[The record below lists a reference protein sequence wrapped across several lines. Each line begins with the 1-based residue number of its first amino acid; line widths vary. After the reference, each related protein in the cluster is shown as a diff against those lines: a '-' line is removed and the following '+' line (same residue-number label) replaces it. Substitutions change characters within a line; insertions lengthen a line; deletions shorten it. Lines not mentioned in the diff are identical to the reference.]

1 MIARELRDKA
11 LALSKKYPF
20 VVITGPRQSGKT
32 TLAKSTFPDYRK
44 VSLEDLDN
52 REFATEDP
60 RGFISTYPDKT
71 IIDEVQRVPS
81 LLSYLQTHCDD
92 VGKDGMYILTGS
104 QNLQLMEAVDQ
115 SLAGRTGLLHLLPFS
130 KSELAAGGVMPQSTD
145 SMLLQ
150 GCYPRL
156 YDKGIAP
163 DDFYPNYIN
172 TYIERD
178 VRNIKS
184 ISDLGRFIRF
194 LKLCAARVGQLLNKS
209 SLANDCGITVPTV
222 DSWLSILEASY
233 ILFLLKPDHNNYSK
247 RLVKS
252 PKLYFYDT
260 GLVCSLLEIKT
271 ETQMNTHYLRGNLFE
286 NMVISDIIKN
296 DFNKGILEP
305 SLSFWRDSVGNE
317 IDLIHRDG
325 DREDAYEI
333 KSAETFND
341 SFLHG
346 LVYWSKLSGA
356 EASRLHV
363 IYGGKTPMYRSAAS
377 VEPFFKV

>member
-1 MIARELRDKA
+1 MIARELKDKA
-11 LALSKKYPF
+11 IALSKQYPF

-32 TLAKSTFPDYRK
+32 TLAKSTFQDYKK

-52 REFATEDP
+52 REFAREDP

-92 VGKDGMYILTGS
+92 AGREGMYILTGS

-115 SLAGRTGLLHLLPFS
+115 SLAGRVGILHLLPFS
-130 KSELAAGGVMPQSTD
+130 KSEMLSGGILPSSTD
-145 SMLLQ
+145 ERMLG

-156 YDKGIAP
+156 YDKGISPA
-163 DDFYPNYIN
+163 DYYPNYIN

-178 VRNIKS
+178 VRNLKS
-184 ISDLGRFIRF
+184 ISDLGRFTRF

-222 DSWLSILEASY
+222 DSWLSILESSY
-233 ILFLLKPDHNNYSK
+233 ITFLLRPDYNNYSK
-247 RLVKS
+247 RIVKA

-271 ETQMNTHYLRGNLFE
+271 PTQMNTHYLRGNLFE
-286 NMVISDIIKN
+286 NMVISDFIKN

-305 SLSFWRDSVGNE
+305 TISFWRDSVGNE
-317 IDLIHRDG
+317 VDLIRRDG
-325 DREDAYEI
+325 DKVDAYEI
-333 KSAETFND
+333 KSAETFNE

-346 LVYWSKLSGA
+346 LKYWSKLSMTD
-356 EASRLHV
+356 ASRLHL
-363 IYGGKTPMYRSAAS
+363 IYGGDTSMQRSDIS
-377 VEPFFKV
+377 VEPF